1 MADIKEHLSSFLAY
15 IGSEKGLSLNTIEAY
30 GRDIAFFQKFL
41 DEKNIFSI
49 EKVKPEMVL
58 QYLTFLK
65 QKSYASSSFARIVIS
80 LKVFFRFLKKEK
92 IILDDLT
99 LFLDSPKMWKFMPTV
114 MTYQEVESL
123 LSMPDVS
130 TFVGARDKA
139 IFELLYATGIRAT
152 EAANIKIMHV
162 TDDFIKVSGKGKKE
176 RLVPVGKKAIDAI
189 DHYLINFRKEG
200 DGYLFI
206 SQNLKKIN
214 RIVIY
219 QRIKIY
225 AKKAGIC
232 KKISPHTLR
241 HSFATHLLE
250 NGADLRLIQD
260 MLGHEDIST
269 TDRYTHIS
277 QKFLKEA
284 FQRFHPRP

>member
-1 MADIKEHLSSFLAY
+1 MAGIQELLSSFLAY
-15 IGSEKGLSLNTIEAY
+15 IGSEKGLSVNTIEAY
-30 GRDIAFFQKFL
+30 GRDITFFQKFL
-41 DEKNIFSI
+41 EEKSVFLV
-49 EKVKPEMVL
+49 EKIKPEIIM

-65 QKSYASSSFARIVIS
+65 QKRYASSSFARIVIS
-80 LKVFFRFLKKEK
+80 LKIFFRFLKKEK
-92 IILDDLT
+92 LIVDDLT
-99 LFLDSPKMWKFMPTV
+99 LFLDSPKTWKFMPTV
-114 MTYQEVESL
+114 MTYSEVEKL
-123 LSMPDVS
+123 LSMPVVT
-130 TFVGARDKA
+130 TFIGARDKA
-139 IFELLYATGIRAT
+139 ILELLYATGIRAT
-152 EAANIKIMHV
+152 EAANIKIIHV
-162 TDDFIKVSGKGKKE
+162 TDELVKVTGKGKKE
-176 RLVPVGKKAIDAI
+176 RLVPIGKKALDAI
-189 DHYLINFRKEG
+189 DHYLLHFRKEG
-200 DGYLFI
+200 DGYLFV

-219 QRIKIY
+219 QRIQYY
-225 AKKAGIC
+225 AKKAGIY